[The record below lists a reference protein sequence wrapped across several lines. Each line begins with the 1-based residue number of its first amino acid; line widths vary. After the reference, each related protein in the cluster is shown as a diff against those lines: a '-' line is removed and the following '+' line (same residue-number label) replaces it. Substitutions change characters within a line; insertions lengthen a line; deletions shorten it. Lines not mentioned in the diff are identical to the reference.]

1 MSVFHGE
8 GLTST
13 LLAPLSEGRGAVAP
27 APHFRRPCLLTYLVI
42 GIEFILVISLW

>member
-8 GLTST
+8 GLTSAP
-13 LLAPLSEGRGAVAP
+13 LAPQSEGGGVAP
-27 APHFRRPCLLTYLVI
+27 APHFRHPCLLTYLVI